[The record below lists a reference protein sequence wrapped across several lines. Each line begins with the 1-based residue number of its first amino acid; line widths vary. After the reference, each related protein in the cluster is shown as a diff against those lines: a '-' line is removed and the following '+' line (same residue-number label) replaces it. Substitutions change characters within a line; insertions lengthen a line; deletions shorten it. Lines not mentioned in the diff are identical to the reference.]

1 MEHKGMYS
9 IIVDEGQFVERS
21 YDIDDVE
28 DNIFYSEP
36 KKLINFKKRCVKAF
50 GKSAVIQYGGGQLEI
65 IVSEDNFVVFQ
76 QIADELNV
84 EFDIGDI
91 VEI

>member
-1 MEHKGMYS
+1 MKHKGMYS

-65 IVSEDNFVVFQ
+65 IVSEDNFPVLQ
-76 QIADELNV
+76 QIADDLNV
-84 EFDIGDI
+84 DFEIGDV
-91 VEI
+91 VEF

>member
-1 MEHKGMYS
+1 MGHKGMYS
-9 IIVDEGQFVERS
+9 IIVDEGQFVERG
-21 YDIDDVE
+21 YDIDDVG

-36 KKLINFKKRCVKAF
+36 KKLINFKKRCIKAF

>member
-1 MEHKGMYS
+1 MENKGMYS

-21 YDIDDVE
+21 YDFDDDE

-36 KKLINFKKRCVKAF
+36 KKLINFKKRCIKAF

-84 EFDIGDI
+84 EFDISDI

>member
-1 MEHKGMYS
+1 MYS

-91 VEI
+91 VEL

>member
-1 MEHKGMYS
+1 MKNKGMYS

>member
-1 MEHKGMYS
+1 MKHKGMYS

-21 YDIDDVE
+21 YDFDDVE

-91 VEI
+91 VEL

>member
-1 MEHKGMYS
+1 MKNKGMYS

-21 YDIDDVE
+21 YDFDDDE

-36 KKLINFKKRCVKAF
+36 KKLINFKKRCIKAF

-76 QIADELNV
+76 QIAD
-84 EFDIGDI
+84 
-91 VEI
+91 

>member
-21 YDIDDVE
+21 YDFDDVE

-76 QIADELNV
+76 QI
-84 EFDIGDI
+84 I
-91 VEI
+91 VQMFYEPIKLLIIL

>member
-1 MEHKGMYS
+1 MEHRGMYS

-36 KKLINFKKRCVKAF
+36 KKLINFKKRCIKAF

-84 EFDIGDI
+84 EFDIDDI

>member
-1 MEHKGMYS
+1 MENKGMYS

-21 YDIDDVE
+21 YDFDDVE

-36 KKLINFKKRCVKAF
+36 KKLINFKKRCIKAF